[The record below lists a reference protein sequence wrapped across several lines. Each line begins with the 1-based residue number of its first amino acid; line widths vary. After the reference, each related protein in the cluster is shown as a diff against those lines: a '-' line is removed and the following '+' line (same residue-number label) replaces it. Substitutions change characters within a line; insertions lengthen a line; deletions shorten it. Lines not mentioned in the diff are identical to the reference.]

1 MPRNIITTPE
11 QSFAEELKKEL
22 KSAKSAHFAVGW
34 FFISGLKELM
44 NKK

>member
-1 MPRNIITTPE
+1 MPRNIITAPE
-11 QSFAEELKKEL
+11 QSFAQELKKEL
-22 KSAKSAHFAVGW
+22 KGAKSARFAVGW